1 MQLFEPSLRCL
12 NANQVYL
19 MLDGEVEW
27 ALLDVREEGAFDT
40 GHPFWAVN
48 VPLSHIESRIPGLV
62 PRLGTPLVVLDDA
75 DDGLARRAA
84 KCLSA
89 MGYTDIHVLE
99 EGLAGW
105 RKAGLPI
112 HAGIYVPSK
121 AFGEYV
127 EHHYKTPSIS
137 VERLKLALEQSEDMV
152 VIDCRPFDEFT
163 TSSLPG
169 SINCPGVELITRVYS
184 LLENEK
190 TTVVVHCAGRTR
202 GIIGAQTLI
211 NAGLRNPVVTVKN
224 GMAGWLLSGQ
234 RLAHGRVN
242 VAPAPTLE
250 SLQKAFEATQ
260 RLANAVGLRT
270 VDANQLQEWRQD
282 AGRTLYLFDVRTPQE
297 YEAGH
302 IPEAR
307 SAPGGQLLQAFDTF
321 VGTRNSRI
329 VLVDDNGIRARITG
343 FWLRQMGLEDVA
355 ILEGASGLASN
366 RLASTKENSP
376 RVHEPLGG
384 TVSEVTVLQL
394 HQLMA
399 EGNAVVLD
407 FSNSLKF
414 GRGHIPGAWFAVRA
428 RIAEALSKIPA
439 GLQLVLTSEDGNFA
453 ALAYSDVK
461 QISSTPVSV
470 LRGGN
475 SAWSMAGLPMESGR
489 ERLTTKNDD
498 VWYSPIDRPNPI
510 QAIHNY
516 LDWETELID
525 RIQRER
531 GVRFGHLKVE

>member
-498 VWYSPIDRPNPI
+498 VWYSPIDRPDPI

>member
-1 MQLFEPSLRCL
+1 MQLFEPSLHCL

-19 MLDGEVEW
+19 MLDSEVEW

-75 DDGLARRAA
+75 DDGLASRAA

-137 VERLKLALEQSEDMV
+137 VERLKVALEQSEDMV
-152 VIDCRPFDEFT
+152 VIDCRPFEEFT

-211 NAGLRNPVVTVKN
+211 NAGLRNPVVTVEN

-234 RLAHGRVN
+234 PLAHGGAN

-260 RLANAVGLRT
+260 RLADAVGLRT
-270 VDANQLQEWRQD
+270 IHANQLREWRQD
-282 AGRTLYLFDVRTPQE
+282 TSRTLYLFDVRTPQE

-329 VLVDDNGIRARITG
+329 VLVDDNCIRARITG

-355 ILEGASGLASN
+355 ILEGASGLVRN

-376 RVHEPLGG
+376 RVHEPLGVM
-384 TVSEVTVLQL
+384 VSEINVLQL

-407 FSNSLKF
+407 FSDSLKF

-428 RIAEALSKIPA
+428 RIAEALSKIPP

-498 VWYSPIDRPNPI
+498 VWYSPIDRPDPI

-525 RIQRER
+525 RIQQER

>member
-19 MLDGEVEW
+19 MLDSEVEW
-27 ALLDVREEGAFDT
+27 AFLDVREEGAFDT

-105 RKAGLPI
+105 RKSGLPI

-127 EHHYKTPSIS
+127 EHHYQTPSIS
-137 VERLKLALEQSEDMV
+137 VERLKVALEQSEDMV

-184 LLENEK
+184 LLENEE

-234 RLAHGRVN
+234 PLAHGGVN

-260 RLANAVGLRT
+260 RLADAVGLRT
-270 VDANQLQEWRQD
+270 IRAKQLREWRQD
-282 AGRTLYLFDVRTPQE
+282 TSRTLYLFDVRTPQE

-329 VLVDDNGIRARITG
+329 VLVDDNGIRARMTG

-355 ILEGASGLASN
+355 ILEGASALVRH

-376 RVHEPLGG
+376 RVHEPLGAM
-384 TVSEVTVLQL
+384 VSEVTVLEL

-399 EGNAVVLD
+399 DGNAVVLD
-407 FSNSLKF
+407 FSDSLKF

-439 GLQLVLTSEDGNFA
+439 GLPLVLTSEDGNFA

-525 RIQRER
+525 CIQRER

>member
-19 MLDGEVEW
+19 MLDSEVEW
-27 ALLDVREEGAFDT
+27 AFLDVREEGAFDT

-48 VPLSHIESRIPGLV
+48 VPLSHIESRIAGLV

-89 MGYTDIHVLE
+89 MGYTEIHVLE

-105 RKAGLPI
+105 RKSGLPI

-137 VERLKLALEQSEDMV
+137 VERLKVALEQSEDMV

-184 LLENEK
+184 LLENEE

-234 RLAHGRVN
+234 PLAHGGVN
-242 VAPAPTLE
+242 VAPAPNLE

-260 RLANAVGLRT
+260 RLADAVGLRT
-270 VDANQLQEWRQD
+270 IHANQLREWRQD
-282 AGRTLYLFDVRTPQE
+282 TSRTLYLFDVRTPQE

-329 VLVDDNGIRARITG
+329 VLVDDNGIRARMTG

-355 ILEGASGLASN
+355 ILEGASALV
-366 RLASTKENSP
+366 RHRPASTKENSP
-376 RVHEPLGG
+376 RVHEPLGAM
-384 TVSEVTVLQL
+384 VSEVTVLEL
-394 HQLMA
+394 HQLLA
-399 EGNAVVLD
+399 DGNAVVLD
-407 FSNSLKF
+407 FSDSLKF

-439 GLQLVLTSEDGNFA
+439 GLPLVLTSEDGNFA

-525 RIQRER
+525 CIQRER

>member
-1 MQLFEPSLRCL
+1 
-12 NANQVYL
+12 
-19 MLDGEVEW
+19 MLDSEVEW

-62 PRLGTPLVVLDDA
+62 PRLGTPLVVMDDA

-84 KCLSA
+84 NCLSA

-105 RKAGLPI
+105 RKAGLTI

-137 VERLKLALEQSEDMV
+137 VERLKIALEQSEDMV

-163 TSSLPG
+163 ISSLPG
-169 SINCPGVELITRVYS
+169 SINCPGVELLTRVYS

-234 RLAHGRVN
+234 RLAHGGVN

-260 RLANAVGLRT
+260 RLADAVGLRT
-270 VDANQLQEWRQD
+270 IDANQLREWRQD
-282 AGRTLYLFDVRTPQE
+282 TGRTLYLFDVRTPQE

-355 ILEGASGLASN
+355 ILEAACGLVRN
-366 RLASTKENSP
+366 RLASTKENSH
-376 RVHEPLGG
+376 RVHEPLGVM
-384 TVSEVTVLQL
+384 VSEITVLQL
-394 HQLMA
+394 HQLLA

-407 FSNSLKF
+407 FSDSLKF

-453 ALAYSDVK
+453 ALAYPDVK

-498 VWYSPIDRPNPI
+498 VWYSPIDRPDPI
-510 QAIHNY
+510 QAIHDY

-531 GVRFGHLKVE
+531 GVRFGHLKLE

>member
-19 MLDGEVEW
+19 MLDSEVEW

-48 VPLSHIESRIPGLV
+48 VPLSHIESRISSLV

-105 RKAGLPI
+105 CKAGLPI

-137 VERLKLALEQSEDMV
+137 VERLKVALEQSEDMV
-152 VIDCRPFDEFT
+152 IIDCRPFDEFT
-163 TSSLPG
+163 ASSLPG

-234 RLAHGRVN
+234 PLAHGGVN

-250 SLQKAFEATQ
+250 SLQKAFEGTQ
-260 RLANAVGLRT
+260 RLADAVGLRT
-270 VDANQLQEWRQD
+270 IHANQLREWRND
-282 AGRTLYLFDVRTPQE
+282 TSRTLYLFDVRTPQE

-355 ILEGASGLASN
+355 ILEGASGLVRN

-376 RVHEPLGG
+376 LVHQPLGVM
-384 TVSEVTVLQL
+384 VSEITVLQL

-407 FSNSLKF
+407 FSDSLKF

-498 VWYSPIDRPNPI
+498 VWYSPIDRPDPI

-516 LDWETELID
+516 LDWETALID
-525 RIQRER
+525 RIQQER
-531 GVRFGHLKVE
+531 GVRFGRLKVE

>member
-1 MQLFEPSLRCL
+1 MQLFEPSLHCL

-19 MLDGEVEW
+19 MLDSEVEW

-75 DDGLARRAA
+75 DDGLASRAA

-137 VERLKLALEQSEDMV
+137 VERLKVALEQSEDMV
-152 VIDCRPFDEFT
+152 VIDCRPFEEFT

-211 NAGLRNPVVTVKN
+211 NAGLRNPVVTVEN

-234 RLAHGRVN
+234 PLAHGGAN

-260 RLANAVGLRT
+260 RLADAVGLRT
-270 VDANQLQEWRQD
+270 IHANQLREWRQD
-282 AGRTLYLFDVRTPQE
+282 TSRTLYLFDVRTPQE

-355 ILEGASGLASN
+355 ILEAACGLVRN
-366 RLASTKENSP
+366 RLASTKENGH
-376 RVHEPLGG
+376 RVHEPLGVM
-384 TVSEVTVLQL
+384 VSEITVLQL
-394 HQLMA
+394 HQLLA

-407 FSNSLKF
+407 FSDSLKF

-428 RIAEALSKIPA
+428 RIAEALSKIPP

-498 VWYSPIDRPNPI
+498 VWYSPIDRPDPI

-525 RIQRER
+525 RIQQER

>member
-19 MLDGEVEW
+19 MLDSEVEW

-48 VPLSHIESRIPGLV
+48 VPLSHIESRISSLV

-89 MGYTDIHVLE
+89 MGYTDIHVVE

-137 VERLKLALEQSEDMV
+137 VERLKVALEQSEDMV

-234 RLAHGRVN
+234 PLAHGGVN

-250 SLQKAFEATQ
+250 SLQKAFEGTQ
-260 RLANAVGLRT
+260 RLADAVGLRT
-270 VDANQLQEWRQD
+270 IHANQLREWRKD
-282 AGRTLYLFDVRTPQE
+282 TSRTLYLFDVRTPQE

-355 ILEGASGLASN
+355 ILDGASGLVRN

-376 RVHEPLGG
+376 RVHQLVGVM
-384 TVSEVTVLQL
+384 VSEITVLQL

-407 FSNSLKF
+407 FSDSLKF

-498 VWYSPIDRPNPI
+498 IWYSPIDRPDPI

-516 LDWETELID
+516 LDWETALID
-525 RIQRER
+525 RIQQER
-531 GVRFGHLKVE
+531 GVRFGRLKVE

>member
-19 MLDGEVEW
+19 MLDSEVEW

-62 PRLGTPLVVLDDA
+62 PRLGTPLVLMDDA

-84 KCLSA
+84 NCLSA

-137 VERLKLALEQSEDMV
+137 VERLKVALEQSEDMV

-163 TSSLPG
+163 ISSLPG
-169 SINCPGVELITRVYS
+169 SINCPGVELLTRVYS

-211 NAGLRNPVVTVKN
+211 NAGLRNPVVTVEN

-234 RLAHGRVN
+234 RLAHGGVN

-260 RLANAVGLRT
+260 RLADAVGLRT
-270 VDANQLQEWRQD
+270 IDANQLREWRQD
-282 AGRTLYLFDVRTPQE
+282 TGRTLYLFDVRTPQE

-355 ILEGASGLASN
+355 ILEGASGLVRN
-366 RLASTKENSP
+366 RLASTKENSH
-376 RVHEPLGG
+376 RVHEPLGVM
-384 TVSEVTVLQL
+384 VSEITVLQL
-394 HQLMA
+394 HQLLA

-407 FSNSLKF
+407 FSDSLKF

-453 ALAYSDVK
+453 ALAYPDVK

-498 VWYSPIDRPNPI
+498 VWYSPIDRPDPI
-510 QAIHNY
+510 QAIHDY

-531 GVRFGHLKVE
+531 GVRFGHLKLE

>member
-19 MLDGEVEW
+19 MLDREVEW

-62 PRLGTPLVVLDDA
+62 PRLGTPLVVMDDA
-75 DDGLARRAA
+75 DDGLASRAA
-84 KCLSA
+84 MCLSA

-112 HAGIYVPSK
+112 HAGINVPSK

-137 VERLKLALEQSEDMV
+137 VERLKFALDQSEDMV

-234 RLAHGRVN
+234 RLAHGGAN

-260 RLANAVGLRT
+260 RLADAVGLRT
-270 VDANQLQEWRQD
+270 IHANQLREWRQD
-282 AGRTLYLFDVRTPQE
+282 TSRTLYLFDVRTPQE

-329 VLVDDNGIRARITG
+329 VLVDDNCIRARITG

-355 ILEGASGLASN
+355 ILEGASGLVRN
-366 RLASTKENSP
+366 RLVSTKENSP
-376 RVHEPLGG
+376 RVHQPLEVM
-384 TVSEVTVLQL
+384 VSEITVLQL
-394 HQLMA
+394 HKLMA
-399 EGNAVVLD
+399 EGNVVVLD
-407 FSNSLKF
+407 FSDSLKF

-439 GLQLVLTSEDGNFA
+439 GLKLVLTSEDGNFA
-453 ALAYSDVK
+453 ALAYFDVK

-475 SAWSMAGLPMESGR
+475 SAWSMAGLPMESGH

-498 VWYSPIDRPNPI
+498 VWYSPIDRPDPI

-525 RIQRER
+525 RIQQER

>member
-1 MQLFEPSLRCL
+1 
-12 NANQVYL
+12 
-19 MLDGEVEW
+19 
-27 ALLDVREEGAFDT
+27 
-40 GHPFWAVN
+40 
-48 VPLSHIESRIPGLV
+48 
-62 PRLGTPLVVLDDA
+62 
-75 DDGLARRAA
+75 
-84 KCLSA
+84 

-137 VERLKLALEQSEDMV
+137 VERLKVALEQSEDMV
-152 VIDCRPFDEFT
+152 VIDCRPFEEFT

-211 NAGLRNPVVTVKN
+211 NAGLRNPVVTVEN

-234 RLAHGRVN
+234 PLAHGGAN

-260 RLANAVGLRT
+260 RLADAVGLRT
-270 VDANQLQEWRQD
+270 IHANQLREWRQD
-282 AGRTLYLFDVRTPQE
+282 TSRTLYLFDVRTPQE

-329 VLVDDNGIRARITG
+329 VLVDDNCIRARITG

-355 ILEGASGLASN
+355 ILEGASGLVRN

-376 RVHEPLGG
+376 RVHEPLGVM
-384 TVSEVTVLQL
+384 VSEINVLQL

-407 FSNSLKF
+407 FSDSLKF

-428 RIAEALSKIPA
+428 RIAEALSKIPP

-498 VWYSPIDRPNPI
+498 VWYSPIDRPDPI

-525 RIQRER
+525 RIQQER

>member
-1 MQLFEPSLRCL
+1 MKLFEPSLRCL

-19 MLDGEVEW
+19 MLDSEVEW

-48 VPLSHIESRIPGLV
+48 VPLSHIESRISGLV

-137 VERLKLALEQSEDMV
+137 VERLKVALEQSEDMV

-234 RLAHGRVN
+234 RL
-242 VAPAPTLE
+242 
-250 SLQKAFEATQ
+250 
-260 RLANAVGLRT
+260 
-270 VDANQLQEWRQD
+270 
-282 AGRTLYLFDVRTPQE
+282 
-297 YEAGH
+297 
-302 IPEAR
+302 
-307 SAPGGQLLQAFDTF
+307 
-321 VGTRNSRI
+321 
-329 VLVDDNGIRARITG
+329 
-343 FWLRQMGLEDVA
+343 
-355 ILEGASGLASN
+355 
-366 RLASTKENSP
+366 
-376 RVHEPLGG
+376 
-384 TVSEVTVLQL
+384 
-394 HQLMA
+394 
-399 EGNAVVLD
+399 
-407 FSNSLKF
+407 
-414 GRGHIPGAWFAVRA
+414 
-428 RIAEALSKIPA
+428 
-439 GLQLVLTSEDGNFA
+439 
-453 ALAYSDVK
+453 
-461 QISSTPVSV
+461 
-470 LRGGN
+470 
-475 SAWSMAGLPMESGR
+475 
-489 ERLTTKNDD
+489 
-498 VWYSPIDRPNPI
+498 
-510 QAIHNY
+510 
-516 LDWETELID
+516 
-525 RIQRER
+525 
-531 GVRFGHLKVE
+531 

>member
-1 MQLFEPSLRCL
+1 
-12 NANQVYL
+12 
-19 MLDGEVEW
+19 
-27 ALLDVREEGAFDT
+27 
-40 GHPFWAVN
+40 
-48 VPLSHIESRIPGLV
+48 
-62 PRLGTPLVVLDDA
+62 
-75 DDGLARRAA
+75 
-84 KCLSA
+84 
-89 MGYTDIHVLE
+89 
-99 EGLAGW
+99 
-105 RKAGLPI
+105 
-112 HAGIYVPSK
+112 
-121 AFGEYV
+121 
-127 EHHYKTPSIS
+127 
-137 VERLKLALEQSEDMV
+137 
-152 VIDCRPFDEFT
+152 
-163 TSSLPG
+163 
-169 SINCPGVELITRVYS
+169 
-184 LLENEK
+184 
-190 TTVVVHCAGRTR
+190 
-202 GIIGAQTLI
+202 
-211 NAGLRNPVVTVKN
+211 VTVKN

-234 RLAHGRVN
+234 RLAHGGVN

-250 SLQKAFEATQ
+250 SLQKALEATQ
-260 RLANAVGLRT
+260 RLADAVGLRT
-270 VDANQLQEWRQD
+270 IDANQLREWCQD
-282 AGRTLYLFDVRTPQE
+282 TNRTLYLFDVRTPQE
-297 YEAGH
+297 YESGH

-355 ILEGASGLASN
+355 ILEAACGPFRN
-366 RLASTKENSP
+366 RLASTKETSH
-376 RVHEPLGG
+376 RVNEPLGVM
-384 TVSEVTVLQL
+384 VSEITVLQL

-407 FSNSLKF
+407 FSDSLKF
-414 GRGHIPGAWFAVRA
+414 GRGHIPGAWFAVRS

-453 ALAYSDVK
+453 ALAYSEVK

-475 SAWSMAGLPMESGR
+475 GAWSMAGLPMESGR

-498 VWYSPIDRPNPI
+498 VWYSPIDRPDPI

>member
-1 MQLFEPSLRCL
+1 
-12 NANQVYL
+12 
-19 MLDGEVEW
+19 
-27 ALLDVREEGAFDT
+27 
-40 GHPFWAVN
+40 
-48 VPLSHIESRIPGLV
+48 
-62 PRLGTPLVVLDDA
+62 
-75 DDGLARRAA
+75 
-84 KCLSA
+84 
-89 MGYTDIHVLE
+89 
-99 EGLAGW
+99 
-105 RKAGLPI
+105 
-112 HAGIYVPSK
+112 VPSK

-152 VIDCRPFDEFT
+152 VIDCRPFHEFT

-282 AGRTLYLFDVRTPQE
+282 TGRTLYFFDVRTPQE

-498 VWYSPIDRPNPI
+498 VWYSPIDRPDPI

>member
-282 AGRTLYLFDVRTPQE
+282 TGRTLYFFDVRTPQE

-498 VWYSPIDRPNPI
+498 VWYSPIDRPDPI

>member
-1 MQLFEPSLRCL
+1 
-12 NANQVYL
+12 
-19 MLDGEVEW
+19 
-27 ALLDVREEGAFDT
+27 
-40 GHPFWAVN
+40 
-48 VPLSHIESRIPGLV
+48 
-62 PRLGTPLVVLDDA
+62 
-75 DDGLARRAA
+75 
-84 KCLSA
+84 
-89 MGYTDIHVLE
+89 
-99 EGLAGW
+99 
-105 RKAGLPI
+105 
-112 HAGIYVPSK
+112 
-121 AFGEYV
+121 
-127 EHHYKTPSIS
+127 
-137 VERLKLALEQSEDMV
+137 MV
-152 VIDCRPFDEFT
+152 VIDCRPFEEFT

-211 NAGLRNPVVTVKN
+211 NAGLRNPVVTVEN

-234 RLAHGRVN
+234 PLAHGGAN
-242 VAPAPTLE
+242 VAPGPTLE

-260 RLANAVGLRT
+260 RLADAVGLRT
-270 VDANQLQEWRQD
+270 IHANQLREWRQD
-282 AGRTLYLFDVRTPQE
+282 TSRTLYLFDVRTPQE

-329 VLVDDNGIRARITG
+329 VLVDDNCIRARITG

-355 ILEGASGLASN
+355 ILEGTSGLVRN

-376 RVHEPLGG
+376 RVHEPLGVM
-384 TVSEVTVLQL
+384 VSEINILQL

-407 FSNSLKF
+407 FSDSLKF

-428 RIAEALSKIPA
+428 RIAEALSKIPP

-498 VWYSPIDRPNPI
+498 VWYSPIDRPDPI

-525 RIQRER
+525 RIQQER